1 MFEIGNSLRE
11 ARLRQ
16 SLEFPEIEHGT
27 KIRSKYLRALED
39 EQFDV
44 LPAQTYVKGFLRT
57 YADYLGLDG
66 QLYVDEYNSR
76 YVTGAEDETPIRYR
90 GGSVMPPST
99 RLMSSAVL
107 IALTTIGVATAL
119 VIAAWKFGAT
129 NDRSALPDVTK
140 KHRTTQPKHKK
151 QQRRTTTKPTNFRV
165 VVRATRGDSWLEVR
179 RSSPVGPIEYQ
190 GTLLQGTSQLFT
202 RKHLWMTLGRPTSLV
217 IKLNGHRLQL
227 PQTSNPIDVAV
238 TPKGLKPVT

>member
-1 MFEIGNSLRE
+1 VFEIGNSLRE
-11 ARLRQ
+11 ARVRQ
-16 SLEFPEIEHGT
+16 ALDFPEIEQAT
-27 KIRSKYLRALED
+27 KIRGKYLRALED
-39 EQFDV
+39 ENFEQ
-44 LPAQTYVKGFLRT
+44 LPGQTYVKGFLRT

-76 YVTGAEDETPIRYR
+76 YVTGEDEPPVRYP

-129 NDRSALPDVTK
+129 NDNSNLPELGK
-140 KHRTTQPKHKK
+140 QQTTQPKHKK
-151 QQRRTTTKPTNFRV
+151 KRQRTVAPPTNFRV

-190 GTLLQGTSQLFT
+190 GTLYQGTSQLFT
-202 RKHLWMTLGRPTSLV
+202 RKHLWMTLGRPANLV
-217 IKLNGHRLQL
+217 IKLNGHRAQL
-227 PQTSNPIDVAV
+227 PATPNPVDVAV